1 MKRKYA
7 ETRMNLI
14 LTKEDGKRISY
25 KEDEN
30 GLTITVDVHG
40 CSVKKAE
47 WLIRNIIA
55 VVHQIAFT
63 LLVIHG
69 YVHGTKILEMIR
81 NDFENSR
88 VVTIRR
94 YQVNNGETELAV
106 AA

>member
-1 MKRKYA
+1 MKKRYA
-7 ETRMNLI
+7 EARMSMI
-14 LTKEDGKRISY
+14 LTKEDSSRISY

-47 WLIRNIIA
+47 WLVHNIIA
-55 VVHQIAFT
+55 VIHRIAFT

-69 YVHGTKILEMIR
+69 YIHGTKILEMLR
-81 NDFENSR
+81 NEFESPR
-88 VVTIRR
+88 VVSICK
-94 YQVNNGETELAV
+94 YQENNGETMLSV